1 MTVTF
6 PSSITHAQKLAA
18 VRALGLDPILVK
30 AVALDPTDG
39 VLVTVHVRD
48 TKGRIVVQGDDQAA
62 EATLVIPYATEPPT
76 RYQVGTCADHDAT
89 ISVDR

>member
-1 MTVTF
+1 MTF

-30 AVALDPTDG
+30 GVALDATEG

-48 TKGRIVVQGDDQAA
+48 TRGRIIVQGKDQAA
-62 EATLVIPYATEPPT
+62 EATLVIPYATEPPA
-76 RYQVGTCADHDAT
+76 RYQAGTYADPDAT
-89 ISVDR
+89 IFGK